1 MNKHPTRQDFRLLHR
16 LRVRWAEV
24 DMQNIVFNAH
34 YLMYMDV
41 AITEYWRD
49 SAMPF
54 AQSIGLLGGDMVVR
68 KATVD
73 LIQSARMDDVLD
85 IGMRFVQAGRSSM
98 LLQGA
103 VFRGHEL
110 LATGELTY
118 VYTTPD
124 HHAKTSQPVPQAL
137 RDALA
142 AYEAGEPMTQL
153 HLLPWSACQAQA
165 MPLRHAVFAQEK
177 GIPPELMGDEA
188 DATAVHVLVTNRLGL
203 PLATGRLVLPDGL
216 HAPAGSAAPS
226 ADGAGRTGQVGRM
239 AVLHAQR
246 SQGLGA
252 RMLHALLQQARE
264 LGLDDV
270 VLHAQLGAVD
280 FYARHGFECQGE
292 VFEAAGLPHQ
302 AMVLSLTTAERPA
315 TATHM
320 DTGAGHG
327 H

>member
-1 MNKHPTRQDFRLLHR
+1 MNISPITPHDFRLRHR

-41 AITEYWRD
+41 AITEYWRA

-54 AQSIGLLGGDMVVR
+54 AQSFERLGGDLVVR

-73 LIQSARMDDVLD
+73 FIQSACMDDVLD
-85 IGMRFVQAGRSSM
+85 IGMRFVQAGRSS
-98 LLQGA
+98 LVFQGA

-118 VYTTPD
+118 VYTTPG
-124 HHAKTSQPVPQAL
+124 HQKKASQPVPQVL

-142 AYEAGEPMTQL
+142 AFEAGTAMTQL
-153 HLLPWSACQAQA
+153 HLGPQLGPWSELQALA
-165 MPLRHAVFAQEK
+165 MPLRHAVFVQEK
-177 GIPPELMGDEA
+177 GIAPELMTDEA
-188 DATAVHVLVTNRLGL
+188 DATAEHVLVTNLLGL
-203 PLATGRLVLPDGL
+203 PLATGRLVPLDGQR
-216 HAPAGSAAPS
+216 A
-226 ADGAGRTGQVGRM
+226 QVGRM

-252 RMLHALLQQARE
+252 QMLQALLRRARE
-264 LGLDDV
+264 LGLNEV
-270 VLHAQLGAVD
+270 VLHAQVGAVD
-280 FYARHGFECQGE
+280 FYACHGFVRQGD

-302 AMVLSLTTAERPA
+302 TMVLSLFPPNEQAAINPSTIEPG
-315 TATHM
+315 ATH
-320 DTGAGHG
+320 GH
-327 H
+327 

>member
-54 AQSIGLLGGDMVVR
+54 AQSFGLLGGDMVVR

-73 LIQSARMDDVLD
+73 FIQSARMDDVLD

-98 LLQGA
+98 LFQGA

-188 DATAVHVLVTNRLGL
+188 DATAVHVLVTNHLGL
-203 PLATGRLVLPDGL
+203 ALATGRMVLPDGL

-280 FYARHGFECQGE
+280 FYARHGFERKGE

-302 AMVLSLTTAERPA
+302 TMVLNLAA
-315 TATHM
+315 